1 MLIIETSSYL
11 LVTILVLYFND
22 YDIHVNTLFKA
33 LKDGFTVKVKNVYI
47 QVQNAVD
54 VKRIVTRLALFQLS
68 EGQSRSSN
76 GSHKA
81 NSGTPSMRPP
91 LGHKI
96 LVVKMRWSL

>member
-33 LKDGFTVKVKNVYI
+33 VKDAFTVKVKNVYI

-54 VKRIVTRLALFQLS
+54 VKRIVTRLAFFQR
-68 EGQSRSSN
+68 RSVS
-76 GSHKA
+76 
-81 NSGTPSMRPP
+81 
-91 LGHKI
+91 I
-96 LVVKMRWSL
+96 LKRES

>member
-1 MLIIETSSYL
+1 M
-11 LVTILVLYFND
+11 
-22 YDIHVNTLFKA
+22 NTLFKA
-33 LKDGFTVKVKNVYI
+33 VKNGFTVKVKKIYI

-54 VKRIVTRLALFQLS
+54 VKRIVTRLTLFQLS

-81 NSGTPSMRPP
+81 INYNGAPLMRPP

-96 LVVKMRWSL
+96 LVLKIRWSH